1 MSTLKII
8 IVTPETTT
16 LDQEAEFVVLPMFDG
31 ESGISANHAPM
42 IGRLGPG
49 ELRVKDKKGTQSF
62 YIDGGFVQ
70 IEDNTVS
77 VLTGAST
84 PAGEIDLSDAKKALD
99 AANEL
104 PSESAALMEVKR
116 KAVSQAQAKIRVFV
130 QFVSSAITSELIR
143 MRNPRMSA
151 TW

>member
-1 MSTLKII
+1 MAKLKIV

-16 LDQEAEFVVLPMFDG
+16 LDQEADFIVLPMFDG

-49 ELRVKDKKGTQSF
+49 ELRVKDGNDTQSF
-62 YIDGGFVQ
+62 YVDGGFVQ

-84 PAGEIDLSDAKKALD
+84 PADEIDVAAAKEALN

-104 PSESAALMEVKR
+104 PSDNTALAEVKR
-116 KAVSQAQAKIRVFV
+116 KAVSQAQAKIRV
-130 QFVSSAITSELIR
+130 AEK
-143 MRNPRMSA
+143 A
-151 TW
+151 

>member
-1 MSTLKII
+1 MSKLKIV

-16 LDQEAEFVVLPMFDG
+16 LDQEADFVVLPMFDG

-49 ELRVKDKKGTQSF
+49 ELRVKDGSNTHSF
-62 YIDGGFVQ
+62 YVDGGFVQ

-84 PAGEIDLSDAKKALD
+84 PAGEIDAAEAKKALE

-104 PSESAALMEVKR
+104 PSENATLAEAKR
-116 KAVSQAQAKIRVFV
+116 KAVSQAQAKIRV
-130 QFVSSAITSELIR
+130 AEK
-143 MRNPRMSA
+143 A
-151 TW
+151 

>member
-1 MSTLKII
+1 MSKLKIV

-16 LDQEAEFVVLPMFDG
+16 LDQEADFVVLPMFDG

-49 ELRVKDKKGTQSF
+49 ELRVKDGNDTQRF
-62 YIDGGFVQ
+62 YVDGGFVQ

-84 PAGEIDLSDAKKALD
+84 PAGEIDAAEAKKALE

-104 PSESAALMEVKR
+104 PSENAALADVKR
-116 KAVSQAQAKIRVFV
+116 KAVSQAQAKIRV
-130 QFVSSAITSELIR
+130 AGK
-143 MRNPRMSA
+143 A
-151 TW
+151 

>member
-1 MSTLKII
+1 MAKLKIV

-16 LDQEAEFVVLPMFDG
+16 LDQEADFVVLPMFDG

-49 ELRVKDKKGTQSF
+49 ELRVKDGKGTQSF
-62 YIDGGFVQ
+62 YVDGGFVQ

-77 VLTGAST
+77 VLTGSST
-84 PAGEIDLSDAKKALD
+84 PASDIDAAEARKALD

-104 PSESAALMEVKR
+104 PSENSALADVKR
-116 KAVSQAQAKIRVFV
+116 KAISQAQAKIRVAEK
-130 QFVSSAITSELIR
+130 S
-143 MRNPRMSA
+143 
-151 TW
+151 

>member
-1 MSTLKII
+1 MAKLKIV

-16 LDQEAEFVVLPMFDG
+16 LDQEADFVVLPLIDG
-31 ESGISANHAPM
+31 ESGVSANHAPM

-49 ELRVKDKKGTQSF
+49 ELRVKDGSDTQSF
-62 YIDGGFVQ
+62 YVDGGFVQ

-84 PAGEIDLSDAKKALD
+84 PASEIDAADARKALE

-104 PSESAALMEVKR
+104 PSENAALAEVKR
-116 KAVSQAQAKIRVFV
+116 KAVSQAQAKIRV
-130 QFVSSAITSELIR
+130 AEKK
-143 MRNPRMSA
+143 
-151 TW
+151 

>member
-1 MSTLKII
+1 MSKLKIV

-16 LDQEAEFVVLPMFDG
+16 LDQEADFVVLPMFDG

-49 ELRVKDKKGTQSF
+49 ELRVKDGSDTQSF
-62 YIDGGFVQ
+62 YVDGGFVQ

-84 PAGEIDLSDAKKALD
+84 PAVDIDAADAKKALE

-104 PSESAALMEVKR
+104 PSENAVLADVKR
-116 KAVSQAQAKIRVFV
+116 KAVSQAQAKIRV
-130 QFVSSAITSELIR
+130 AEK
-143 MRNPRMSA
+143 A
-151 TW
+151 

>member
-1 MSTLKII
+1 MAKLKIV

-16 LDQEAEFVVLPMFDG
+16 LDQEADFVVLPMFDG

-49 ELRVKDKKGTQSF
+49 ELRVKDGNDTQSF
-62 YIDGGFVQ
+62 YVDGGFVQ

-84 PAGEIDLSDAKKALD
+84 PASEIDAADARKALE
-99 AANEL
+99 AAKEL
-104 PSESAALMEVKR
+104 PSDNTALAEVKR
-116 KAVSQAQAKIRVFV
+116 KAVSQAQAKIRV
-130 QFVSSAITSELIR
+130 AEK
-143 MRNPRMSA
+143 A
-151 TW
+151 

>member
-1 MSTLKII
+1 MAKLKIV

-16 LDQEAEFVVLPMFDG
+16 LDQEADFVVLPMFDG

-49 ELRVKDKKGTQSF
+49 ELRVKDGNDTQSF
-62 YIDGGFVQ
+62 YVDGGFVQ

-84 PAGEIDLSDAKKALD
+84 PADEIDVAAAKEALN

-104 PSESAALMEVKR
+104 PSDNTALAEVKR
-116 KAVSQAQAKIRVFV
+116 KAVSQAQAKIRV
-130 QFVSSAITSELIR
+130 AEK
-143 MRNPRMSA
+143 A
-151 TW
+151 

>member
-1 MSTLKII
+1 MAKLKIV

-16 LDQEAEFVVLPMFDG
+16 LDQEADFVVLPMFDG

-49 ELRVKDKKGTQSF
+49 ELRVKDGNNTQSF
-62 YIDGGFVQ
+62 YVDGGFVQ
-70 IEDNTVS
+70 IEDNVVS

-84 PAGEIDLSDAKKALD
+84 PSKEIDVAEAKKALD

-104 PSESAALMEVKR
+104 PSENAALADVKR
-116 KAVSQAQAKIRVFV
+116 KAVSQAQAKIRV
-130 QFVSSAITSELIR
+130 AEK
-143 MRNPRMSA
+143 A
-151 TW
+151 

>member
-1 MSTLKII
+1 MAKLKIV

-16 LDQEAEFVVLPMFDG
+16 LDQEADFVVLPMFDG

-49 ELRVKDKKGTQSF
+49 ELRVKDGNDTQSF
-62 YIDGGFVQ
+62 YVDGGFVQ

-84 PAGEIDLSDAKKALD
+84 PASEIDAADARKALE

-104 PSESAALMEVKR
+104 PSDNTALAEVKR
-116 KAVSQAQAKIRVFV
+116 KAVSQAQAKIRV
-130 QFVSSAITSELIR
+130 AEK
-143 MRNPRMSA
+143 A
-151 TW
+151 

>member
-1 MSTLKII
+1 MSKLQIV

-16 LDQEAEFVVLPMFDG
+16 LDQEADFVVLPMFDG

-49 ELRVKDKKGTQSF
+49 ELRVKDGNNTQSF
-62 YIDGGFVQ
+62 YVDGGFVQ
-70 IEDNTVS
+70 IEDNVVS

-84 PAGEIDLSDAKKALD
+84 PSKEIDVAEAKKALD

-104 PSESAALMEVKR
+104 PSENAALADVKR
-116 KAVSQAQAKIRVFV
+116 KAVSQAQAKIRV
-130 QFVSSAITSELIR
+130 AEK
-143 MRNPRMSA
+143 A
-151 TW
+151 

>member
-1 MSTLKII
+1 MAKLKIV

-16 LDQEAEFVVLPMFDG
+16 LDQEADFVVLPMFDG

-49 ELRVKDKKGTQSF
+49 ELRVKDGSNIQSF
-62 YIDGGFVQ
+62 YVDGGFVQ

-84 PAGEIDLSDAKKALD
+84 PAGDIDAADAKKALET
-99 AANEL
+99 ANEL
-104 PSESAALMEVKR
+104 PSENAALAEVKR
-116 KAVSQAQAKIRVFV
+116 KAVSQAQAKIRV
-130 QFVSSAITSELIR
+130 AEK
-143 MRNPRMSA
+143 A
-151 TW
+151 

>member
-1 MSTLKII
+1 MAKLKIV

-16 LDQEAEFVVLPMFDG
+16 LDQEADFVVLPMFDG

-49 ELRVKDKKGTQSF
+49 ELRVKDGNDTQSF
-62 YIDGGFVQ
+62 YVDGGFVQ

-84 PAGEIDLSDAKKALD
+84 PASEIDAADARKALE

-104 PSESAALMEVKR
+104 PSDNTALADVKR
-116 KAVSQAQAKIRVFV
+116 KAVSQAQAKIRV
-130 QFVSSAITSELIR
+130 AEK
-143 MRNPRMSA
+143 A
-151 TW
+151 